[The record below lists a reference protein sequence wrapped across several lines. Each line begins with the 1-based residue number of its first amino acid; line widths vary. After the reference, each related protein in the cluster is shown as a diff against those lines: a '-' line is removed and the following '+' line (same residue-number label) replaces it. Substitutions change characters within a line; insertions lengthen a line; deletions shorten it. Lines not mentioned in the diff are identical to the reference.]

1 MQIIQESKLTAG
13 LTYQI
18 LEPHIHSF
26 HITGMNRETVD
37 AVVSHAMALDK
48 ACDAAKQ
55 HACFLYVLD
64 GVPFTPYLLHRVIH
78 AVQSTP
84 ASLVESTAVVGDNF
98 TLSLFRSLIMTRVA
112 DKARQSTQFFN
123 DEAAAHSW
131 LLQRIADMAE
141 IE

>member
-1 MQIIQESKLTAG
+1 VQIIQESKLTSG

-18 LEPHIHSF
+18 LEQQIHRF

-37 AVVSHAMALDK
+37 AVVGHAMAIDK
-48 ACDAAKQ
+48 ACDAAGQ

-98 TLSLFRSLIMTRVA
+98 TLRLFRSLIMTRVA
-112 DKARQSTQFFN
+112 DKACQSTQFFS
-123 DEAAAHSW
+123 DEAIARTW
-131 LLQRIADMAE
+131 LLERIAAMTDVE
-141 IE
+141 